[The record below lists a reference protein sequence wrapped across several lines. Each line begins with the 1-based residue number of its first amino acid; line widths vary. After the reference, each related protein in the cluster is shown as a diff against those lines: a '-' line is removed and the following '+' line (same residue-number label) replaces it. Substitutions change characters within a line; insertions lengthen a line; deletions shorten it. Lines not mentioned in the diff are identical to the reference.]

1 LTSEKENIDML
12 ILKKVISPIMLLVLL
27 LTVLPV
33 LSDLQSQ
40 YPAASSALQDGSN
53 LSTAAQELDP
63 AAKSKV
69 MQAYG
74 NLPLLFIANS
84 GQVDSSV
91 FYYANVAGGRAYLTS
106 DSIVLDLIRKE
117 ANSAPDMVAVPDSE
131 AQQEAYQ
138 RLVMR
143 LNFQGANGN
152 PEVICRDMAQGKV
165 NYLIGNNPSKWLTDI
180 PTYQEI
186 VYQDIY
192 PNIDLRLCGREG
204 MLTYDFIVRP
214 GGKVNDI
221 RLALEGIDSLELSG
235 RDLVLNTA
243 FGELRQE
250 RLSIYQGDGA
260 GRTDIEGNFRLLGD
274 NSYGFAVAAY
284 DSNND
289 LVIDPSLI
297 YSTYLGGTGQDYGYG
312 IAVDAAGSAYVTGY
326 TSSNPFPTTLGA
338 FQTGY
343 AGGALDAF
351 VTKLNP
357 TGSALVYSTYLGGS
371 GADYA
376 YSIAVD
382 ATGNAYVCGYTNNGV
397 TSFPTTLG
405 AYQTIFGG
413 SYDVFVT
420 KLNADGKGLVYST
433 FLGGTGDDRSGNGIA
448 VDAAGNAYVCG
459 FTASDNTT
467 FPLTSG
473 AFQTTY
479 GGGAFDAF
487 VTKLNPTATAPLLYS
502 TYLGGG
508 GNDYAQ
514 SVAVDT
520 AGNAYVTGYTSSND
534 FPNTPGVFQPALNAS
549 LDAFVTKL
557 NPTGTAPLIYSTYL
571 GGSGDDRGIDIA
583 IDAAGNAYVT
593 GYTSSIAATFPW
605 TPGAFQTAY
614 GGGAYDAFVT
624 KLNPTA
630 TAPLVYCT
638 YLGGSG
644 EDQGLGIAID
654 ATGNACVTGYT
665 HSNDF
670 PNTPGAYQTTL
681 ASAPDAFISRLN
693 ATGTAPLLYSTY
705 LGGTNIDGA
714 FAIDMDAAENAY
726 LTGYTASSPFPTTP
740 GAYQTAFGASID
752 AFVSKFR
759 LVDQPTASV
768 TTATGTGT
776 ATFTTSNGSIAD
788 LTAAANTP
796 CGTPPS
802 LNFPHGF
809 FSYNIN
815 GVPAG
820 STVTITITLPSPMPV
835 GTQYWKCI
843 NSQWVDVTSL
853 LGDDDG
859 DNVLTLAL
867 TDGGLGDA
875 DGAANGTIV
884 DPGGPAV
891 AAATAQV
898 PAGPRASS
906 TPPRTLNPPQMSLQ
920 YLSVNPQQASANQP
934 VTIITNV
941 VNTGDEGGNY
951 NVALKINGQVEQSR
965 MVSVGP
971 QGTQPVKFTV
981 AKAQPGTYTV
991 DIGGQKGSFTING
1004 AGGTTGKP
1012 VNGGLIAIL
1021 IVGVMVLATIVA
1033 LISTRRRPA

>member
-1 LTSEKENIDML
+1 ML
-12 ILKKVISPIMLLVLL
+12 ILRKAISPIMLLVLL
-27 LTVLPV
+27 LTVLPL

-63 AAKSKV
+63 AANAKV
-69 MQAYG
+69 MQDYG
-74 NLPLLFIANS
+74 NLPLLFIANN

-91 FYYANVAGGRAYLTS
+91 LYYANVAGGRAYITS
-106 DSIVLDLIRKE
+106 DSIVLDLTRRDTSNTP
-117 ANSAPDMVAVPDSE
+117 AMVAAPDSE

-165 NYLIGNNPSKWLTDI
+165 NYLMGNDPSKWLTDI

-186 VYQDIY
+186 VYQDVY

-204 MLTYDFIVRP
+204 MLTYDFIVHPR
-214 GGKVNDI
+214 GNVNDI

-297 YSTYLGGTGQDYGYG
+297 YSTYLGGAGDDRGTG

-371 GADYA
+371 GTDYA

-382 ATGNAYVCGYTNNGV
+382 ATGNAYIGGYTNNGV
-397 TSFPTTLG
+397 TPFPTTFG

-420 KLNADGKGLVYST
+420 KLNAAGNGLVYST

-459 FTASDNTT
+459 FTNNGGLTP
-467 FPLTSG
+467 FPFTPG
-473 AFQTTY
+473 AFQTLPL
-479 GGGAFDAF
+479 GGYDAF
-487 VTKLNPTATAPLLYS
+487 VTKLDTTKSGLASLIYS

-571 GGSGDDRGIDIA
+571 GGGGVDSGIDIA

-605 TPGAFQTAY
+605 TPGAFQTTY

-740 GAYQTAFGASID
+740 GAYQTAYGTFID
-752 AFVSKFR
+752 AFISKFQMPDPP
-759 LVDQPTASV
+759 VV
-768 TTATGTGT
+768 TTNDATEVTVNSAILNGSLTSLGT
-776 ATFTTSNGSIAD
+776 ATTVNVSFQYGTTPGVYTSETTAQAMATKGSFFFNLTGLNPGTIYYFRAKVVGDLNLTSYGAEKSFTT
-788 LTAAANTP
+788 L
-796 CGTPPS
+796 TPPA
-802 LNFPHGF
+802 P
-809 FSYNIN
+809 
-815 GVPAG
+815 P
-820 STVTITITLPSPMPV
+820 PP
-835 GTQYWKCI
+835 K
-843 NSQWVDVTSL
+843 
-853 LGDDDG
+853 
-859 DNVLTLAL
+859 
-867 TDGGLGDA
+867 
-875 DGAANGTIV
+875 
-884 DPGGPAV
+884 
-891 AAATAQV
+891 
-898 PAGPRASS
+898 PRASA
-906 TPPRTLNPPQMSLQ
+906 TPPRPLNPAQLSTQ

-951 NVALKINGQVEQSR
+951 NLALKINGQVEQSR

-971 QGTQPVKFTV
+971 QGTQPVKFTIT
-981 AKAQPGTYTV
+981 KAQPGTYTV

-1004 AGGTTGKP
+1004 AGGTNGKP

-1021 IVGVMVLATIVA
+1021 IVGILVLATVVA
-1033 LISTRRRPA
+1033 LLTTRRRPAN